1 MRYLYLIIAFV
12 LFSCNA
18 CQEPEARKPVS
29 VKSGSTYS
37 KSAERTKKLLEK
49 ENQLI
54 DNYIKIDS
62 LNSYKQSQHG
72 FSYAYIKQDT
82 TTNVTPFFG
91 NKVVFKYHI
100 TDLNNNPIYTEEELG
115 IQSYRVDQQNIMN
128 GLRKGLKLMR
138 VNETIKCVF
147 PSQIAYGYKGD
158 RNKIKPNTPI
168 VCTITLNEILTLNEK
183 K

>member
-1 MRYLYLIIAFV
+1 MRYLYLIVAFI

-18 CQEPEARKPVS
+18 CQKPKARKPVS
-29 VKSGSTYS
+29 VKSSSTYS

-49 ENQLI
+49 ENELI
-54 DNYIKIDS
+54 DNYIKTDS
-62 LNSYKQSQHG
+62 LHTYVQSQHG
-72 FSYAYIKQDT
+72 FNYAYIKRDST
-82 TTNVTPFFG
+82 TINTPVFG
-91 NKVVFKYHI
+91 NRVIFKYNV
-100 TDLNNNPIYTEEELG
+100 TDLNNITIYSEDELG

-128 GLRKGLKLMR
+128 GLRKGLKLMHT
-138 VNETIKCVF
+138 NETIKCIF

-168 VCTITLNEILTLNEK
+168 VCTITLNEILTLNDK